1 MTEFQKKMKNDYI
14 PRIHKMI
21 EKEYGYQKKIME
33 DLDFYENSKH
43 NLKTFWG
50 RFLNFIFPYRNSAMN
65 KIINLKKEDFEN
77 SKNFVQL
84 YQERINEYEKF
95 FLNEK

>member
-1 MTEFQKKMKNDYI
+1 
-14 PRIHKMI
+14 
-21 EKEYGYQKKIME
+21 ME

-50 RFLNFIFPYRNSAMN
+50 LFLNFIFPYRNSAMN

-84 YQERINEYEKF
+84 YQERINEYENKLF
-95 FLNEK
+95 GEVDELIQQCKSYLVIEGKH